1 MIVSIQTILPKT
13 KLTLFILDSST
24 INSKLFS
31 IMLCPLFVQ
40 YYYERNPKVT
50 ISSKPFSQEDQ

>member
-13 KLTLFILDSST
+13 KLTLFILDSS